1 MSGPGAWTAR
11 LAVWVHQRL
20 RAWVDRLAPVEL
32 LLAERITGVARTAVA
47 GALVASGLAERLD
60 DTPRSVRELA
70 GEGVLEVDT
79 AERILRGAAAV
90 GLLERS
96 ARGFR
101 RNRLTRAL
109 QPDAPRTL
117 GPLAVYFASEV
128 NLRAWSR
135 FLEAVR
141 TGEVPFRRAHG
152 RGIWEHLAASDEDG
166 AVFAGAMDSLTRL
179 DAEAVV
185 RTPGFTGLAGL
196 CDVAGG
202 TGALL
207 EAALRAHPRL
217 EGVLVDAP
225 AVVQLAR
232 GRFERTGLLGR
243 VRLEPADVFA
253 RVPEG
258 LPAYVLKDV
267 LHDWDDAR
275 ALDLLLVVRRAM
287 PPGARLLL
295 VELLL
300 EDGPVAPLASVVDL
314 QMLAVTDGGRQRSVE
329 QLAALLGKAGFGPPV
344 LHRTRTAS
352 SVLVSE
358 AV

>member
-1 MSGPGAWTAR
+1 MRPGALLAR
-11 LAVWVHQRL
+11 LGVWVHQRL
-20 RAWVDRLAPVEL
+20 RAGVDRLAPPEL
-32 LLAERITGVARTAVA
+32 LLAERITGVTGTAVA

-60 DTPRSVRELA
+60 DTPRSARALV
-70 GEGVLEVDT
+70 GDGVLDGDT

-90 GLLERS
+90 GLLDVT
-96 ARGFR
+96 AAGFR

-141 TGEVPFRRAHG
+141 SGEVPFRRAHG
-152 RGIWEHLAASDEDG
+152 RGVWEHLATSEEDG
-166 AVFAGAMDSLTRL
+166 VRFARAMDSLTRL

-185 RTPGFTGLAGL
+185 RTPGFSGVSGL

-207 EAALRAHPRL
+207 EAALRAHPGL
-217 EGVLVDAP
+217 QGVLVDAAP
-225 AVVQLAR
+225 VVRLAQR
-232 GRFERTGLLGR
+232 RFERSGLMGR
-243 VRLEPADVFA
+243 VRLEPADVFS

-267 LHDWDDAR
+267 LHDWDDGR
-275 ALDLLLVVRRAM
+275 ALSLLRVVRGAM
-287 PPGARLLL
+287 LPGARLLL
-295 VELLL
+295 VELLV
-300 EDGPVAPLASVVDL
+300 ERGPVAPLASLVDL
-314 QMLAVTDGGRQRSVE
+314 QMLAITDGGRQRSVDE
-329 QLAALLGKAGFGPPV
+329 LAALLGKAGFGPPV
-344 LHRTRTAS
+344 VHRTATAS
-352 SVLVSE
+352 SVLVSQ

>member
-1 MSGPGAWTAR
+1 MRAGALAAR
-11 LAVWVHQRL
+11 LAVRVHQGL
-20 RAWVDRLAPVEL
+20 RALVDRLAPPEL

-47 GALVASGLAERLD
+47 GALVSSGLAERLD
-60 DTPRSVRELA
+60 GTPRTARELVGDGA
-70 GEGVLEVDT
+70 LELDT

-96 ARGFR
+96 GAGFR
-101 RNRLTRAL
+101 RNRLTRVL
-109 QPDAPRTL
+109 QPEAPRSL
-117 GPLAVYFASEV
+117 GALAVYFASES
-128 NLRAWSR
+128 NLLAWSR
-135 FLEAVR
+135 FPEAVR
-141 TGEVPFRRAHG
+141 TGEVAFRRAHG
-152 RGIWEHLAASDEDG
+152 HGIWEHLASSEEEG
-166 AVFAGAMDSLTRL
+166 ARFARAMDAVTRL

-185 RTPGFTGLAGL
+185 QTPGFSGLGGL

-217 EGVLVDAP
+217 TGVLVDAP
-225 AVVQLAR
+225 GVVQLAR
-232 GRFERTGLLGR
+232 RRFERSGLLGR

-275 ALDLLLVVRRAM
+275 ALALLAVVRRAM
-287 PPGARLLL
+287 PAGARLLL

-300 EDGPVAPLASVVDL
+300 EGGPVEALASLVDL
-314 QMLAVTDGGRQRSVE
+314 QMLAVTDGGRQRSVDE
-329 QLAALLGKAGFGPPV
+329 LAGLLGRAGFSRPV
-344 LHRTRTAS
+344 VHRTRTAS

>member
-1 MSGPGAWTAR
+1 MRLGPLLAR
-11 LAVWVHQRL
+11 LAVWLHQRL
-20 RAWVDRLAPVEL
+20 RAGADRLAPPEL
-32 LLAERITGVARTAVA
+32 LLAERITGVTGTALA
-47 GALVASGLAERLD
+47 GALVASGLVERLD
-60 DTPRSVRELA
+60 DTPRSARELV
-70 GEGVLEVDT
+70 GDGVLDGDT

-90 GLLERS
+90 GLLERRD
-96 ARGFR
+96 AGFCQ
-101 RNRLTRAL
+101 NRLTRAL

-117 GPLAVYFASEV
+117 GPLAVYFASEI

-141 TGEVPFRRAHG
+141 SGEVPFRRAHG
-152 RGIWEHLAASDEDG
+152 RGVWEHLATSEEDG
-166 AVFAGAMDSLTRL
+166 VRFARAMDSLTGL

-185 RTPGFTGLAGL
+185 RTPGFSGVAGL

-207 EAALRAHPRL
+207 EAALRAHPAL

-225 AVVQLAR
+225 SVVQLAR
-232 GRFERTGLLGR
+232 RRFERSGLLGR
-243 VRLEPADVFA
+243 VRLEPADVFS

-275 ALDLLLVVRRAM
+275 ALALLQVVRRAM

-300 EDGPVAPLASVVDL
+300 EEGPVAPLAWLVDL
-314 QMLAVTDGGRQRSVE
+314 QMLAITDGGRQRSADE
-329 QLAALLGKAGFGPPV
+329 LAALLGKAGFGRPV
-344 LHRTRTAS
+344 VHRTRTAS

>member
-1 MSGPGAWTAR
+1 MRPGALLAR
-11 LAVWVHQRL
+11 LGVWVHQRL
-20 RAWVDRLAPVEL
+20 RAAVDRLAPPEL
-32 LLAERITGVARTAVA
+32 LLAERITGVTGTAVA

-60 DTPRSVRELA
+60 DTPRSARELV
-70 GEGVLEVDT
+70 GDGVLEGDT

-90 GLLERS
+90 GLLHLS
-96 ARGFR
+96 AAGFR

-141 TGEVPFRRAHG
+141 SGEVPFRRAHG
-152 RGIWEHLAASDEDG
+152 RGVWEHLAMSEEDG
-166 AVFAGAMDSLTRL
+166 VRFARAMDSLTRL

-185 RTPGFTGLAGL
+185 RTPGFSGVTRL

-207 EAALRAHPRL
+207 EAALRAHPAL
-217 EGVLVDAP
+217 EGVLVDAAP
-225 AVVQLAR
+225 VVQLAQH
-232 GRFERTGLLGR
+232 RFERSGLMGR
-243 VRLEPADVFA
+243 VRLEPAVFS

-275 ALDLLLVVRRAM
+275 AVSLLRVVRRAM

-300 EDGPVAPLASVVDL
+300 EKGPVGPLASLVDL
-314 QMLAVTDGGRQRSVE
+314 QMLAITDGGRQRSAD
-329 QLAALLGKAGFGPPV
+329 QLAALLGKAGFAPPV
-344 LHRTRTAS
+344 VHRTRTAS

>member
-1 MSGPGAWTAR
+1 MSPGALAIR
-11 LAVWVHQRL
+11 LAVRVYRRL
-20 RAWVDRLAPVEL
+20 RAWLDLLAPPEL

-47 GALVASGLAERLD
+47 GALVGSGLAERLD
-60 DTPRSVRELA
+60 ATPRSA
-70 GEGVLEVDT
+70 GELTGEGTLGRDT

-90 GLLERS
+90 GLVDRS
-96 ARGFR
+96 RRGYR
-101 RNRLTRAL
+101 RNRLTRLL
-109 QPDAPRTL
+109 QPDGARSL
-117 GPLAVYFASEV
+117 GPLATYFASES

-135 FLEAVR
+135 FPEALR
-141 TGEVPFRRAHG
+141 AGEVAFRRAHG
-152 RGIWEHLAASDEDG
+152 QGVWEHLASSEEEA
-166 AVFAGAMDSLTRL
+166 ARFAQAMDALTCL
-179 DAEAVV
+179 DAEVV
-185 RTPGFTGLAGL
+185 VQTPAFCGLPTL

-232 GRFERTGLLGR
+232 HRFERSGLLGR
-243 VRLEPADVFA
+243 VRLESADVFA

-258 LPAYVLKDV
+258 LGAYVLKDV
-267 LHDWDDAR
+267 LHDWDDPR
-275 ALDLLLVVRRAM
+275 AVALLEVVRRAM
-287 PPGARLLL
+287 APGARLLL

-300 EDGPVAPLASVVDL
+300 EDGAADALAPVVDL

-329 QLAALLGKAGFGPPV
+329 ELSVLLRSAGFSPPLV
-344 LHRTRTAS
+344 HRTRTAS
-352 SVLVSE
+352 TVLVSG